1 MANLDL
7 QHLLAT
13 EHNGWLSLTNGT
25 AADFYDS
32 LMADDG
38 VMVLAGGM
46 VLDKE
51 QTVASLRE
59 AQPWGKYT
67 ISEPQVV
74 PLNENCAALVYRANA
89 LRAGEDTFR
98 AIMTSVYR
106 LERGGLRLAVYQQT
120 VVTH

>member
-7 QHLLAT
+7 HHLLAT

-38 VMVLAGGM
+38 VMVLVGGM

-59 AQPWGKYT
+59 ATPWAKYT
-67 ISEPQVV
+67 ISEPQVIT
-74 PLNENCAALVYRANA
+74 LSETSAALVYRANA

-98 AIMTSVYR
+98 AVMTSVYR
-106 LERGGLRLAVYQQT
+106 MDRGRLRLAVYQQT
-120 VVTH
+120 MVTQ